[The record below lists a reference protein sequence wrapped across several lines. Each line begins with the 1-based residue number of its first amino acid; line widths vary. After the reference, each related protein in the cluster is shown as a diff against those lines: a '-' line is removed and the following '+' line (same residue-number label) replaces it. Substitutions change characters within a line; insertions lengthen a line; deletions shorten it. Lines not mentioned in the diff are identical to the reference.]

1 MKELPNILTIFR
13 ILLIPI
19 LVMSFYITDDLGSW
33 LAAIIFTFASITD
46 YFDGVLARSL
56 NAQSQFGRVLDPIA
70 DKLLVAATLMMLVHL
85 GKAPVLPAIL
95 ILCREITVSG
105 LREYLA
111 EFKLSIPVTRLAKF
125 KTGIQFAAILI
136 LLLNERIINVPYIDL
151 AGKIAIWIAAI
162 LTLITGYAYCKEG
175 FKKIID

>member
-19 LVMSFYITDDLGSW
+19 LVMSFYITDNLGSW

-46 YFDGVLARSL
+46 YFDGALARSL

-85 GKAPVLPAIL
+85 GRAPFHCPPPSV
-95 ILCREITVSG
+95 
-105 LREYLA
+105 
-111 EFKLSIPVTRLAKF
+111 
-125 KTGIQFAAILI
+125 
-136 LLLNERIINVPYIDL
+136 
-151 AGKIAIWIAAI
+151 
-162 LTLITGYAYCKEG
+162 
-175 FKKIID
+175 